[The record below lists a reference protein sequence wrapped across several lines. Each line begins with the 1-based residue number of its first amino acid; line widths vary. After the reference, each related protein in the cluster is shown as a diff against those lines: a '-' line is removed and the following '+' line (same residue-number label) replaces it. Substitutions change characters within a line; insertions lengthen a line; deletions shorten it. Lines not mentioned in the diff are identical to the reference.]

1 MEFDVNELD
10 EFGTEDYT
18 LTEDTHNISHHTRT
32 KYITSHTDR
41 IHHTHTHT
49 HTQNASHTHIHT
61 HTECI
66 TSHTNTHTQYIS
78 HHTLAEYITS
88 HTHRI
93 HHTHTDT
100 ECITSHTQ
108 NTNTGIKHSTSPAN
122 RKLPS

>member
-49 HTQNASHTHIHT
+49 DTDTHTQNASHH
-61 HTECI
+61 
-66 TSHTNTHTQYIS
+66 THTQYIS